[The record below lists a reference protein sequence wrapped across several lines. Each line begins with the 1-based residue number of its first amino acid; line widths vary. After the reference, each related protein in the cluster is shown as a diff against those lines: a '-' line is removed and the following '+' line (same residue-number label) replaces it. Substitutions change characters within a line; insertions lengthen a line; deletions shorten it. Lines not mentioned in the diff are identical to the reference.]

1 MFLWRSIVTSKEVP
15 NDLDRLLV
23 MAADF
28 TLEALPA
35 SCRVVFDHVQARLYF
50 YADVFWTKASIDAQ
64 ALQLWLDIYQTG
76 NDFNLIGIVEVIVS

>member
-50 YADVFWTKASIDAQ
+50 YADVFWTKAS
-64 ALQLWLDIYQTG
+64 LQLWLDIYQTG